1 MEKILTRAEEQIMQS
16 LWKIGKGGLRDIV
29 ETMPTPKPH
38 VNTVATILKILIE
51 KGFVRVEPV
60 GRVNLYKPK
69 VTKDKYSKQ
78 SMERIV
84 SSYFDGS
91 YSNAISFLVDNRNV
105 TIDDLELLIKN
116 LKNK

>member
-1 MEKILTRAEEQIMQS
+1 MTKVLTRAEEQIMQS

-29 ETMPTPKPH
+29 ETMPEPRPH
-38 VNTVATILKILIE
+38 VNTVATVLKILIE

-84 SSYFDGS
+84 TSYFDGS
-91 YSNAISFLVDNRNV
+91 YSNAISFLVD
-105 TIDDLELLIKN
+105 
-116 LKNK
+116 

>member
-1 MEKILTRAEEQIMQS
+1 MTKVLTRAEEQIMQS

-29 ETMPTPKPH
+29 ETMPEPRPH
-38 VNTVATILKILIE
+38 VNTVATVLKILIE

-84 SSYFDGS
+84 TSYFDGS
-91 YSNAISFLVDNRNV
+91 YSNAISFLVDNKNV
-105 TIDDLELLIKN
+105 TIADLELLIKN